1 MAYAAGVDVGS
12 TQTKAIVLDEDAQ
25 IVGRA
30 IIDTGANVVKAA
42 ENAYLAALA
51 QSDIN
56 EEEVGYVIGT
66 GYGRYKVTF
75 GDTQVTEIS
84 CHARGAV
91 HMFPGTHTVLDMGGQ
106 DTKAIRVQP
115 NGEVLDF
122 CMNDKCAAGTGRFLQ
137 SAAAALDIP
146 LGDLGVVA
154 LRADKAVPI
163 STTCTVFAESE
174 VLSWLGKGKKIDE
187 ILLGVHRS
195 IGSRSMGL
203 LKRVGIEN
211 QVTFTGGV
219 TRNPGMVQVLNDL
232 LGMQMNVS
240 EDSHIMGALGAAL
253 FALDRIKSSR
263 TPVQIKEVA

>member
-1 MAYAAGVDVGS
+1 
-12 TQTKAIVLDEDAQ
+12 
-25 IVGRA
+25 
-30 IIDTGANVVKAA
+30 
-42 ENAYLAALA
+42 
-51 QSDIN
+51 
-56 EEEVGYVIGT
+56 
-66 GYGRYKVTF
+66 
-75 GDTQVTEIS
+75 
-84 CHARGAV
+84 
-91 HMFPGTHTVLDMGGQ
+91 
-106 DTKAIRVQP
+106 
-115 NGEVLDF
+115 
-122 CMNDKCAAGTGRFLQ
+122 MNDKCAAGTGRFLQ

-154 LRADKAVPI
+154 LRAEKAVPI

-203 LKRVGIEN
+203 LKRVGIED

-219 TRNPGMVQVLNDL
+219 TRNPGMVQVLNEL

-240 EDSHIMGALGAAL
+240 AESHIIGALGAAL

-263 TPVQIKEVA
+263 APVPIHEVA